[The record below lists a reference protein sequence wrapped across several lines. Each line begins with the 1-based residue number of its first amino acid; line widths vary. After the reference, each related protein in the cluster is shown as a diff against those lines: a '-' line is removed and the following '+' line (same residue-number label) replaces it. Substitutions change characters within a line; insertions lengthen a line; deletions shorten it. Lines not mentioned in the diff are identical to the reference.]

1 MSNYSSQDI
10 VKTLLIRGRNEG
22 QTHKTHCARQQ
33 NIRSMIFGKNFQQHL
48 TRHVLIHK
56 IYRKQKISICHRIL
70 ITTLLNALRTTLK
83 TITKI
88 ILLAHIPFQVSRQR
102 LAIPFPK
109 FQGCTWQN
117 LFQSFKA
124 AHGNTFSKYEAAP
137 DKASRLH
144 LTKPF
149 SKSKSAL
156 RQTLD
161 FMNIHFPTC
170 FYHTKLLSQIN
181 SIQHRNQ

>member
-1 MSNYSSQDI
+1 MQ
-10 VKTLLIRGRNEG
+10 VG
-22 QTHKTHCARQQ
+22 H
-33 NIRSMIFGKNFQQHL
+33 FGEFW
-48 TRHVLIHK
+48 
-56 IYRKQKISICHRIL
+56 
-70 ITTLLNALRTTLK
+70 TTLLNALRTTLK
-83 TITKI
+83 TTTKI

-137 DKASRLH
+137 DKTSRLH
-144 LTKPF
+144 LTNPF
-149 SKSKSAL
+149 SKSKSEQ

-161 FMNIHFPTC
+161 FMNIHFSTC
-170 FYHTKLLSQIN
+170 FYHTKLLSQKNQFSIGTNKTTHEFIAKRIFIN
-181 SIQHRNQ
+181 LTKLHIKNTFEMSIKKRGWNRFFIQLILNHF